1 MLRLTKPLA
10 IIDLETTG
18 INLGVDRI
26 IEIGMVKMLPDGNK
40 SVKRKL
46 INPEMPIPQHTTDMH
61 GITNEMVKD
70 APTFKQ
76 AANDIKQ
83 FLDSCDLGGY
93 NSNRFDIPM
102 LMEEFLRVEV
112 EFDMKG
118 RKRCS
123 CFVEVASGWEIKSD
137 RLAMLIGINPLDG
150 NVPE

>member
-1 MLRLTKPLA
+1 MLKLTKPLA

-18 INLGVDRI
+18 VNLGIDRI
-26 IEIGMVKMLPDGNK
+26 IEIGMVKILPDGNK

-46 INPEMPIPQHTTDMH
+46 INPEMPIPQQTTDLH

-76 AANDIKQ
+76 VANEVKQ

-102 LMEEFLRVEV
+102 LMEEFLRAEV
-112 EFDMKG
+112 EFEMKS
-118 RKRCS
+118 R
-123 CFVEVASGWEIKSD
+123 
-137 RLAMLIGINPLDG
+137 RLLD
-150 NVPE
+150 VQKIFHMMEQCTLSAAQKFYCE